1 MTEVFVVVVLV
12 WMSALTVAV
21 LGLTR
26 HLAAVQATGAA
37 SSAPDGGALLDTDGP
52 FIPSPLPDRTVAA
65 FRAHGIGTDDLIA
78 TFFSSRCGTCF
89 EKAEQIVGTKPDPAR
104 NVFLVS
110 GSDPDLLRDLLR
122 ILDPSGVPVIGDPD
136 APNIVK
142 SLDIMSTPFAFRVV
156 DEQVVAKAFVRSA
169 ADYVRVTGD
178 PPRAPLPI
186 VLPGEG
192 GSQVLADR

>member
-1 MTEVFVVVVLV
+1 MTELFVVVVLV
-12 WMSALTVAV
+12 WLSALTVAF

-37 SSAPDGGALLDTDGP
+37 ASAPEGGALLDTDGP

-65 FRAHGIGTDDLIA
+65 FGAHGIRTDDLVA

-89 EKAEQIVGTKPDPAR
+89 EKAEQIVATRPDPAR

-110 GSDPDLLRDLLR
+110 GSDPDLLRDLRR
-122 ILDPSGVPVIGDPD
+122 ILDPTGVPVIGDPD

-156 DEQVVAKAFVRSA
+156 DQQVVAKTFVRSA
-169 ADYVRVTGD
+169 ADYQRMTGD
-178 PPRAPLPI
+178 PLPAPLPI
-186 VLPGEG
+186 VPAGNG
-192 GSQVLADR
+192 GAQALADR